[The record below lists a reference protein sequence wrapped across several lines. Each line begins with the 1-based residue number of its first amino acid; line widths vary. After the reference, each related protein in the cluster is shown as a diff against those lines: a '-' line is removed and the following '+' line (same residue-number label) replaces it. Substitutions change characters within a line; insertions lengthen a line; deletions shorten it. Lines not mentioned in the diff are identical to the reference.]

1 MPGIIDNDKK
11 LPFAD
16 LLAKDGMASYTQKK
30 LQVLATEMF
39 KVHKN
44 MSRELT

>member
-16 LLAKDGMASYTQKK
+16 LLAKDGMASYTQKI
-30 LQVLATEMF
+30 TSSC
-39 KVHKN
+39 H
-44 MSRELT
+44 

>member
-16 LLAKDGMASYTQKK
+16 LLAKDGMASYTQKNYK
-30 LQVLATEMF
+30 FLPLKCSKYIRTC
-39 KVHKN
+39 
-44 MSRELT
+44 REN